1 MKKLLPFFPLIF
13 ISFLV
18 SAQSDSDGYTL
29 RGQIQEGSYDG
40 YIFLNIGSQKDSV
53 LVVDNQFEFTGYV
66 EIPKQSSLHLD
77 SDSYITWVYLENSEI
92 ELVLTYEIKE
102 INRQDYHGLELIEIT
117 GSETALYQERYKE
130 FYQANQATKNFGDL
144 VYEELS
150 ILLKEYP
157 SHPFSGQILGENVLL
172 APVLSLDQVFEL
184 YQLLDTAAQDAQYLN
199 WIEIGIRN
207 LSTYSVGKPFADFTL
222 PDTQDESVSLEEQ
235 KGSITVVDFWASWC
249 GPCRGK
255 HPELIELYEKFKGEN
270 FKMIGVSIDQRKEDW
285 LKAIEQD
292 KLPWVNVWD
301 EESVLSEE
309 VGIFGIPFIYLL
321 DEQGEI
327 IASNPSL
334 ELLDKL
340 LEERLSP

>member
-1 MKKLLPFFPLIF
+1 MKKLLPLFSFLF
-13 ISFLV
+13 ITSLV
-18 SAQSDSDGYTL
+18 SAQPTSDGYIL
-29 RGQIQEGSYDG
+29 RGEIQGGDYDG
-40 YIFLNIGSQKDSV
+40 YIYLNIGNEKDSV
-53 LVVDNQFEFTGYV
+53 LVVDNRFEFSGFV

-77 SDSYITWVYLENSEI
+77 SESYITWVYLENSLI

-102 INRQDYHGLELIEIT
+102 INRHDYHGLELIEIT

-130 FYQANQATKNFGDL
+130 FYQANQATENFGDL
-144 VYEELS
+144 VFEELS

-172 APVLSLDQVFEL
+172 SPVLSLDQVSEL

-199 WIEIGIRN
+199 WIEIGIKN
-207 LSTYSVGKPFADFTL
+207 LSTYSVGKPFADFML
-222 PDTQDESVSLEEQ
+222 PDTQDELVSLEEL
-235 KGSITVVDFWASWC
+235 KGSITLVDFWASWC
-249 GPCRGK
+249 GPCRYK
-255 HPELIELYEKFKGEN
+255 HPELIELYEKFEGEN
-270 FKMIGVSIDQRKEDW
+270 FKMIGISIDQRKEDW
-285 LKAIEQD
+285 LNAIEQD

-301 EESVLSEE
+301 EENVLSEE
-309 VGIFGIPFIYLL
+309 MGIFGIPFTYLL

-327 IASNPSL
+327 IALNPSL